1 MARASGVI
9 TLVQE
14 DRFQL
19 AGEDGHKHLFVL
31 SHGAFADID
40 DLQALKRSQRR
51 VVVRYTP
58 VKDLIAYAATSV
70 VPADGGAR

>member
-1 MARASGVI
+1 METVSGVI

-31 SHGAFADID
+31 SHRSLTDID
-40 DLQALKRSQRR
+40 DLQALERARQR
-51 VVVRYTP
+51 VVVRC
-58 VKDLIAYAATSV
+58 A
-70 VPADGGAR
+70 PADRLVAYVAKSVAPAAGDAR